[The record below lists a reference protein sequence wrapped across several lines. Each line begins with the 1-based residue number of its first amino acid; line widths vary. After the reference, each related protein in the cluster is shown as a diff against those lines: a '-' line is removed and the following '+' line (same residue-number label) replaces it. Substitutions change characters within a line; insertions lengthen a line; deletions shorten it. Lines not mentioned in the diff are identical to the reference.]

1 MNTIEA
7 VTDLSLSEAR
17 PSIQSFQLSQLL
29 VFMSAFLRKTIRAQG
44 LPEKVTIDQS
54 RSNTAAIIRYD
65 RMHKAAIIIQQAKY
79 LNNIVA
85 QDQRAIKR
93 VVRPMLGFKWFWAAR
108 CTIAG
113 IEVMHAIRKGQLET
127 AGDRALTPA
136 KQFYA
141 LAA

>member
-54 RSNTAAIIRYD
+54 RSNTAAIIRYNQ
-65 RMHKAAIIIQQAKY
+65 MHKAAIIIQ
-79 LNNIVA
+79 
-85 QDQRAIKR
+85 
-93 VVRPMLGFKWFWAAR
+93 
-108 CTIAG
+108 
-113 IEVMHAIRKGQLET
+113 
-127 AGDRALTPA
+127 
-136 KQFYA
+136 
-141 LAA
+141 